1 MHQPPVTILDKQ
13 FSIYLPERKILQS
26 VEILAARLSH
36 DYQGKQPLF
45 LSVLNGSF
53 MFASDLM
60 KEISIDCEISF
71 IRLSSYADMQSTG
84 KVKEII
90 GLKEEIKGRHVVIL
104 EDIVDTGHTIAG
116 LLPQLHAKEP
126 ASVEIATLL
135 LKPDSLQHRI
145 EIKYAALSIANDF
158 VVGYGLDY
166 NGLGRNL
173 RDIYKV
179 L

>member
-1 MHQPPVTILDKQ
+1 MQKPPVTIQDKQ
-13 FSIYLPERKILQS
+13 FSIYIPERKILHS
-26 VEILAARLSH
+26 VEIVAARLSH
-36 DYQGKQPLF
+36 DYKGKQPLF

-60 KEISIDCEISF
+60 KEMSIECEIAF
-71 IRLSSYADMQSTG
+71 MRLSSYADMESTG
-84 KVKEII
+84 QVKEIM
-90 GLKEEIKGRHVVIL
+90 GLKEDIRGRHVVVV

-116 LLPQLHAKEP
+116 LIPQLQEKGA
-126 ASVEIATLL
+126 ASIEVATLL
-135 LKPDSLQHRI
+135 IKPESLQH
-145 EIKYAALSIANDF
+145 ELNIKYPAMSIANDF

-179 L
+179 M